1 MEEVEDRRYKILFVC
16 LGNICRSPAAQGIM
30 EKILEERG
38 MTDAVEV
45 DSAGISG
52 YHSGDLPDTRM
63 RVHAQRRGLDLTH
76 RSRRATSDDLRRFD
90 LIVGMDDSNVDDLKE
105 LADSVEDAAKVVQMS
120 QFFRQHRR
128 FYCVPDPYYGG
139 AEGFENVLDLLED
152 ACQCIADR
160 LENGELRAESDE

>member
-1 MEEVEDRRYKILFVC
+1 MEDINRRKYKILFVC

-52 YHSGDLPDTRM
+52 YHSGDLPDRRM

-76 RSRRATSDDLRRFD
+76 RSRRAASDDLRHFD

-105 LADSVEDAAKVVQMS
+105 LADSVEDAAKVVQIS
-120 QFFRQHRR
+120 RFFRQHRG
-128 FYCVPDPYYGG
+128 FDCVPDPYYGG

-152 ACQCIADR
+152 ACQCIAGQ